1 VKKLCSNP
9 KGASSPGPP
18 LANLGNSR
26 YSMVVKSLES
36 IASEALLLP
45 KDQRFTLAH
54 RILSSV
60 EPEAEPEVEA
70 AWDAQI
76 RERIRRYDAGQTAGL
91 PGREV
96 FAELDKKL
104 GR

>member
-1 VKKLCSNP
+1 VGTGFRFDGVARLLSLPILPTGSKLST
-9 KGASSPGPP
+9 
-18 LANLGNSR
+18 
-26 YSMVVKSLES
+26 VKSLEN

-60 EPEAEPEVEA
+60 EPEMEANVEA
-70 AWDAQI
+70 AWDLEI
-76 RERIRRYDAGQTAGL
+76 RERIRRYDAGQTPGL
-91 PGREV
+91 AGREV

-104 GR
+104 KQ

>member
-1 VKKLCSNP
+1 
-9 KGASSPGPP
+9 
-18 LANLGNSR
+18 
-26 YSMVVKSLES
+26 MKSIED

-60 EPEAEPEVEA
+60 EPETEDHAEG
-70 AWDAQI
+70 AWDAEI
-76 RERIRRYDAGQTAGL
+76 RERIRRYDAGETVGV

-96 FAELDKKL
+96 FTALDKKL
-104 GR
+104 GQ

>member
-1 VKKLCSNP
+1 
-9 KGASSPGPP
+9 
-18 LANLGNSR
+18 
-26 YSMVVKSLES
+26 MKSLENT
-36 IASEALLLP
+36 ASEALPLP

-60 EPEAEPEVEA
+60 EPEVEG
-70 AWDAQI
+70 AWDVEI
-76 RERIRRYDAGQTAGL
+76 RERLKRYDAGQMVGV

>member
-1 VKKLCSNP
+1 
-9 KGASSPGPP
+9 
-18 LANLGNSR
+18 
-26 YSMVVKSLES
+26 MKSLED

-60 EPEAEPEVEA
+60 EPEMKVEAEA
-70 AWDAQI
+70 AWDTEI
-76 RERIRRYDAGQTAGL
+76 RVRIRRYDTGL
-91 PGREV
+91 TSGVPGREV

-104 GR
+104 KG